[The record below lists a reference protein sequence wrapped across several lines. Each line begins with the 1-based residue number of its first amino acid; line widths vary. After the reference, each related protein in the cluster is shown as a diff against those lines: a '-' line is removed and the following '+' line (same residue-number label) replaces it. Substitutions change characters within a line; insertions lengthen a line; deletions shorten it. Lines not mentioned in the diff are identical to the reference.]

1 MRLYMYIYHYTCQVG
16 VHIADVTHFV
26 HAGSAMDAEVS
37 NCNHLNILTL
47 EVSQTALQCA
57 CFSAITVTAAK
68 AYSC

>member
-1 MRLYMYIYHYTCQVG
+1 

-26 HAGSAMDAEVS
+26 HAGSAMDVEVS